1 MMARIPVTSLIDV
14 KGKLYGTTLS
24 GGLNE
29 YYGTIFR
36 VTMSGKEKVLHSFP
50 GQFGDGMNPVANLV
64 DVRGTLYGTT
74 QYTEGPPSYFGGG
87 VVFSITSAG
96 SEKILYAFFPN
107 YGSNGAYPQAGLI
120 SVKGT
125 LYGTTPSRG
134 YDGGGTAYSITKN
147 GDLTTLHSFYLPSD
161 GSGPWAPLLKV
172 HDKLYG
178 TTAGGGAYGKG
189 TVFSYEP

>member
-1 MMARIPVTSLIDV
+1 M
-14 KGKLYGTTLS
+14 
-24 GGLNE
+24 
-29 YYGTIFR
+29 IFS
-36 VTMSGKEKVLHSFP
+36 V
-50 GQFGDGMNPVANLV
+50 
-64 DVRGTLYGTT
+64 
-74 QYTEGPPSYFGGG
+74 
-87 VVFSITSAG
+87 TSAG
-96 SEKILYAFFPN
+96 SEKVLYTFTPN

-147 GDLTTLHSFYLPSD
+147 GDLTTLHSFYLPTD

-172 HDKLYG
+172 HNKLYG

-189 TVFSYEP
+189 TVFSMSLTGAAKRCSIALAMALTARRPLQV